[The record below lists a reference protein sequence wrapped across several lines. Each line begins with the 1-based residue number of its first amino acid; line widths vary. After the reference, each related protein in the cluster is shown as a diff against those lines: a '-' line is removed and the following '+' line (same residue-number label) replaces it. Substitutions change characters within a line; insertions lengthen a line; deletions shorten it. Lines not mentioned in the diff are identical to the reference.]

1 MRLMNKGLISLLFLV
16 PNISF
21 AGDWKVHASDL
32 RAKIATIQQLEEK
45 IEELVQ
51 QKNSKAGNTSAILEQ
66 IVTSHDELKK
76 AVKEYNKLR
85 NHVRFEHPEQ
95 GDDTERKYRPHRFKS
110 IEEFEE
116 AVGIYG
122 KLDRLKR
129 KVKTTYGVEDPKPP
143 EPPKPMKKEEDLDT
157 EVPRVK
163 LSY

>member
-1 MRLMNKGLISLLFLV
+1 VRLTNKVLILLISFS
-16 PNISF
+16 PSFSF
-21 AGDWKVHASDL
+21 AGDWKVHASEL
-32 RAKIATIQQLEEK
+32 RAKIATVQQLEEK
-45 IEELVQ
+45 IEDLVK
-51 QKNSKAGNTSAILEQ
+51 QKNTKAGNTAGILEQ
-66 IVTSHDELKK
+66 IVSSHDELKK

-129 KVKTTYGVEDPKPP
+129 KVKTTYGIEDPKPP
-143 EPPKPMKKEEDLDT
+143 EPPKPKKKEEDLDT